1 MPLCV
6 STTAL
11 ADPARE
17 TTAERV
23 DNLCPSGWLIH
34 CRGKGRCHRSAPGGV
49 QSCRDLF
56 AFDTGSWP
64 LTVYADG

>member
-23 DNLCPSGWLIH
+23 DNLCPI
-34 CRGKGRCHRSAPGGV
+34 RMVDPMPR
-49 QSCRDLF
+49 
-56 AFDTGSWP
+56 
-64 LTVYADG
+64 